1 MTSAMPRTKQGESGR
16 TYSVDVPYFPTTG
29 EEPFYVR
36 AKRVFDNPKL
46 GRDVRETI
54 AYRLY
59 VAEFKE
65 QNPDMGEVFKDK
77 MANIYAREMLAD
89 LKAGKL

>member
-29 EEPFYVR
+29 KEPFYMR
-36 AKRVFDNPKL
+36 AKRVFGNPTL
-46 GRDVRETI
+46 DRDLRETL

-59 VAEFKE
+59 IAEFKE
-65 QNPDMGEVFKDK
+65 QNPDLKEVLKDR